1 MDLVLRICDDLFLD
15 EIWSC
20 LMPLPREYIPRQ
32 LISLCVITLIG
43 IHVLYFLFAWIS
55 YKFIFN
61 HEMMKH
67 PRFLK
72 DQVKLEIQSS
82 LRSFPG
88 MMLLTLPW
96 FQAEVMGYSKMYDGL
111 DTYGYFYLL
120 ASVPLCVFFSHF
132 HMRQSHQ
139 LILVSYSSPTIASIG
154 CTDGFISPSSTNT
167 SINHIINGSVRHYTS
182 SSSSFAHRLLPVPT
196 PFASHAFH
204 PLDGYLQ
211 SVPYHLFIF
220 IFPIHRLVY
229 LVLFVLINVWTIF
242 VST

>member
-1 MDLVLRICDDLFLD
+1 MDLVLRICDDYFLD
-15 EIWSC
+15 KIWSR
-20 LMPLPREYIPRQ
+20 LIPLPRECIPRQ

-67 PRFLK
+67 PRFLQ

-132 HMRQSHQ
+132 HTPQTDQFHP
-139 LILVSYSSPTIASIG
+139 LVSCSSPTIASIG
-154 CTDGFISPSSTNT
+154 CTDGSISPSSTNT
-167 SINHIINGSVRHYTS
+167 STSHIINGSVRHYTFS
-182 SSSSFAHRLLPVPT
+182 FSSSFAHQLL
-196 PFASHAFH
+196 S
-204 PLDGYLQ
+204 
-211 SVPYHLFIF
+211 S
-220 IFPIHRLVY
+220 
-229 LVLFVLINVWTIF
+229 
-242 VST
+242 